1 MKGVYVLFME
11 LESSKQIEIGKL
23 GKIGFKKGFYA
34 YVGSAMNGLENRIQ
48 RHLKRKKKLH
58 WHIDWFLRSAKIKDV
73 IYLESSNKMECKVA
87 QALAKRFESI
97 KGFGSSDC
105 KCISHMFFS
114 TDLQL
119 LKHFVAVVFS
129 SSYVNLSV
137 GESARK
143 VSTKETYQ

>member
-48 RHLKRKKKLH
+48 RHLKREKKLH

-73 IYLESSNKMECKVA
+73 IYLEGSNKMECKVA

-97 KGFGSSDC
+97 KGFGASDC
-105 KCISHMFFS
+105 RCGSHLFFS
-114 TDLQL
+114 TDFQL
-119 LKHFVAVVFS
+119 LKHFVAAVFS
-129 SSYVNLSV
+129 PSYVNLFVSGSV
-137 GESARK
+137 GK
-143 VSTKETYQ
+143 VSAKETCQ